1 MAYTLLD
8 AAYEMYYPEA
18 EFGLLDRGRA
28 ALSGVGR
35 KARSYARL
43 GGMKVRRAKK
53 DFKKGYKTGRTEAAA
68 KRWNENGGA
77 LLRLDPEVRAG
88 VRGMSRDKTARRYLP
103 RKR

>member
-35 KARSYARL
+35 KAKSYARL
-43 GGMKVRRAKK
+43 AGMKARKAKK
-53 DFKKGYKTGRTEAAA
+53 DFKKGYKTGATQAAA
-68 KRWNENGGA
+68 KRWNRTGGPI
-77 LLRLDPEVRAG
+77 LRIDPDVRAA
-88 VRGMSRDKTARRYLP
+88 VRGMSSDKVGRKALP
-103 RKR
+103 RRR

>member
-35 KARSYARL
+35 KAKSYARL
-43 GGMKVRRAKK
+43 GGMKAKK
-53 DFKKGYKTGRTEAAA
+53 YKKNFRLGYKTGRTEAAA
-68 KRWNENGGA
+68 KRWNKGGGA
-77 LLRLDPEVRAG
+77 MLRQTPEM
-88 VRGMSRDKTARRYLP
+88 RGLMREMSTDKVARRALP
-103 RKR
+103 RRR